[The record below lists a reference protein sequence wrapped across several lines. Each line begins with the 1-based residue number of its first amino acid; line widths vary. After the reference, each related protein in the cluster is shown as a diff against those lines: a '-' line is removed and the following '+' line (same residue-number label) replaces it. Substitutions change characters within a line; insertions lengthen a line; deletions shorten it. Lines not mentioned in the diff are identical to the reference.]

1 MPMTTEPQADA
12 LERSDLIETLDA
24 HRNFLRYTLR
34 DLTDEQ
40 ARTRP
45 TVSALSLAGIVK
57 HATAQEHQWT
67 DFIVRGPDA
76 IGNSNEDAIAAHEAS
91 FRPSE
96 GETVEV
102 LLGRYEKVAVE
113 TDDLVRSLRSLD
125 DSQPLPSAPWFEP
138 GSRWTARRVL
148 LHIIAETA
156 QHAGHADIIRESLD
170 GAKTMG

>member
-1 MPMTTEPQADA
+1 MNPESGDDRR
-12 LERSDLIETLDA
+12 ERSDFIETLDA

-40 ARTRP
+40 ARTRT

-57 HATAQEHQWT
+57 HAAAQERQWSE
-67 DFIVRGPDA
+67 FIVRGPEA
-76 IGNSNEDAIAAHEAS
+76 IGGSGEEAIAAHVAS
-91 FRPSE
+91 FQPKDD
-96 GETVEV
+96 ETVAVILSHYAEV
-102 LLGRYEKVAVE
+102 ASE
-113 TDDLVRSLRSLD
+113 TNNLVRALPSLD
-125 DSQPLPSAPWFEP
+125 DSQLLPSAPWFEP
-138 GSRWTARRVL
+138 GARWTARRVL